1 MASGPLPAGGTVTGL
16 KLFVY
21 ATSQPIAPSLGSS
34 EVSFL
39 AQIVQTNEN
48 KELFI
53 TIKTDLCNDDNMIDI
68 SNRRDI
74 VCKQFIH
81 LILLSLSNFMPM
93 PTVLD

>member
-21 ATSQPIAPSLGSS
+21 AISQPITPHFGGS

-39 AQIVQTNEN
+39 AQIVQTNER

-53 TIKTDLCNDDNMIDI
+53 TIKTDLSDDDNDI
-68 SNRRDI
+68 IPNLKDT

-93 PTVLD
+93 PTVLH